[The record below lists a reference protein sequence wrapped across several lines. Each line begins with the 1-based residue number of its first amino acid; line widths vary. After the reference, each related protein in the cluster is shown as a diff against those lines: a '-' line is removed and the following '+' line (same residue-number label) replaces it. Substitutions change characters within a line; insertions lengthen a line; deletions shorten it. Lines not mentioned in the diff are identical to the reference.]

1 MPPAKDPHLEL
12 SVALREV
19 TGRLEHLQVDVSQLE
34 EARKVIAKMERILAR
49 MEVQIDNITERHE
62 RDIEAV
68 KEELRRTS
76 DGLDKAIKAA
86 EASLTVDVEEMK
98 KKISVIEK
106 AHKDNVDKVEERR
119 LSSKK
124 LWIGSAVT
132 IIVSLVTAITAIA
145 VAYLKEPATPEEP
158 PPAPVSRD
166 AGALLQDGSSSTR
179 ATYRRAAQD
188 RSQPDSPRAVSTAAS
203 TP

>member
-19 TGRLEHLQVDVSQLE
+19 TVRLEHLQVDVSQLE

-86 EASLTVDVEEMK
+86 EASLTVDD
-98 KKISVIEK
+98 
-106 AHKDNVDKVEERR
+106 KDNVDKVEERR

-179 ATYRRAAQD
+179 AKYRRAAQD